1 MLEIIIQ
8 GRGGQGAQTAGNLL
22 ARAFFAEG
30 KHIQVFATYGGARRG
45 TPVSSF
51 IRVDD
56 KPIRRR
62 CDIEHPQAILCFD
75 ASLLDKKLLAGVSKD
90 TVIVVN
96 SVKPAEEFKKYA
108 DCHFHSIDG
117 FGISQEH
124 GLGRFINSTL
134 LGAFASILKAPTI
147 ESMRQTIAES
157 APVKTEENVS
167 ACIAGYERMQASV

>member
-96 SVKPAEEFKKYA
+96 SVKPAEEFSDYA
-108 DCHFHSIDG
+108 DCQFFSIDG
-117 FGISQEH
+117 FGVSQEH

-134 LGAFASILKAPTI
+134 LGAFASILKTPTI
-147 ESMRQTIAES
+147 DSMRQTIAES

-167 ACIAGYERMQASV
+167 ACIAGYERMQASA

>member
-75 ASLLDKKLLAGVSKD
+75 ASLLDKKLLAGVNKD
-90 TVIVVN
+90 TVVVVN
-96 SVKPAEEFKKYA
+96 SVKPAEEFTAYA

-117 FGISQEH
+117 FGVSQEH

-134 LGAFASILKAPTI
+134 LGAFASILKTPGI
-147 ESMRQTIAES
+147 EAMRQTIAES
-157 APVKTEENVS
+157 APVKTNENIS
-167 ACIAGYERMQASV
+167 ACVDGYERTQASI